1 MEMKEELIF
10 MQKNPNLYLNN
21 YFTDLKQQV
30 NLTFFGREDEKEKW
44 NKIIYEIQV
53 FEQVCYKQIKPF
65 NTFDQEINALEP
77 FQSREI
83 DDLKYKIE
91 QKLFQNKSILFLKD
105 YGYEKKT
112 FLLIINN
119 VYLRK
124 NEFEKLTRIE
134 LPELEHLIIRTLKEF
149 GEGYEKLLKIII

>member
-30 NLTFFGREDEKEKW
+30 NLTFFCREDEKEKW

-134 LPELEHLIIRTLKEF
+134 LPELEHLIIRTLKEL
-149 GEGYEKLLKIII
+149 EKDMKNY

>member
-1 MEMKEELIF
+1 MEMKEELLF
-10 MQKNPNLYLNN
+10 MQKHPNLYLYN

-30 NLTFFGREDEKEKW
+30 NLKFFGREDEKEKW

-134 LPELEHLIIRTLKEF
+134 LPELEHLIIRTLKEL
-149 GEGYEKLLKIII
+149 EKDMKNY